1 MASGGDYTHAVATAR
16 VGRAETGGQGAIPE
30 ETAGGVR
37 VLWHHDQ
44 VRYVPACGTLPLGF
58 GSVVEVPGVVVHRLK
73 GCATRFDGPCSGIP
87 QSAGGSP
94 THQVRNDH
102 TSLNGDTAGVHGLT
116 DVASL
121 RDIE

>member
-1 MASGGDYTHAVATAR
+1 MASGSDYAHAVMTAR
-16 VGRAETGGQGAIPE
+16 VGGGETGGQGTILE

-37 VLWHHDQ
+37 VLWHHDH
-44 VRYVPACGTLPLGF
+44 VRYVPACRTLPLGV
-58 GSVVEVPGVVVHRLK
+58 GSVVEVPSFVVHRLE
-73 GCATRFDGPCSGIP
+73 GCATGFDGPCSGIP

-94 THQVRNDH
+94 THQVRNAH
-102 TSLNGDTAGVHGLT
+102 TSLDGDTAGVHGLA